1 MNNEQELK
9 KKRYFAEEVGLFF
22 EGLGLPR
29 MAGRMLGWL
38 LICDPPH
45 QSMHEL
51 VEALSASK
59 ASISNTTRML
69 IEMGLIERIS
79 LPEYRYDHYR
89 IRVDAWYQITKRRT
103 EHLTSVRRLAER
115 GLALLKNEDP
125 SLSCRLQ
132 EMHATYAFFE
142 QVLPE
147 ILERWEQQQ
156 AQKEPEI

>member
-1 MNNEQELK
+1 MNNEQQLK
-9 KKRYFAEEVGLFF
+9 KKKYFAEEVSLHF
-22 EGLGLPR
+22 EGLDLPR
-29 MAGRMLGWL
+29 MAGRLLGWL

-51 VEALSASK
+51 VDALSASK
-59 ASISNTTRML
+59 ASISNTTRVL

-89 IRVDAWYQITKRRT
+89 IRSDAWYQITKRRM
-103 EHLTSVRRLAER
+103 EHLTIMRRMAER

-132 EMHATYAFFE
+132 EMHALYAFFE
-142 QVLPE
+142 QELPE
-147 ILERWEQQQ
+147 ILERWEQQW